1 MMTQMLE
8 IAAEGKTAGGNGQGK
23 TGQGV
28 VSTARFLPQG
38 HQNKKEAVAH
48 CVSTRE
54 RQIDKEAGA
63 HDVRGSGADLDEDS
77 DDMAD
82 APPEWVPLGSK
93 RRKLCLQENI
103 VGGGSSS
110 SSLSSKNE
118 NGKSANKHNL
128 KATLFGVVCTEC
140 GTRVNKKGNPIL
152 PPSSSVISNHW
163 VANKCINGFPD
174 PEKTRLFLEED
185 LKKIRHNAYQDP
197 LTVAT
202 VAAEHFQVNSVGG
215 YELTCGNCL
224 YHAKTKQNFNKH
236 FGKQNNKLRCKNI
249 PIRCKMVQSK
259 YGIAIP
265 EEMLKRIKKGKQIMK
280 GDEWMLRLYTPSSDL
295 EQLYQIIGKKSTSL
309 GATRAVCKTEATT
322 IFGEITPASMQ
333 SVVSSLIQNTQNVK
347 SKSYSRHRQWFRTTN
362 YALLHTSWCCTKLWH
377 RGIQRETLICHRKFG
392 KCLES
397 RLDK

>member
-1 MMTQMLE
+1 
-8 IAAEGKTAGGNGQGK
+8 
-23 TGQGV
+23 
-28 VSTARFLPQG
+28 
-38 HQNKKEAVAH
+38 
-48 CVSTRE
+48 
-54 RQIDKEAGA
+54 
-63 HDVRGSGADLDEDS
+63 
-77 DDMAD
+77 
-82 APPEWVPLGSK
+82 
-93 RRKLCLQENI
+93 
-103 VGGGSSS
+103 
-110 SSLSSKNE
+110 
-118 NGKSANKHNL
+118 
-128 KATLFGVVCTEC
+128 
-140 GTRVNKKGNPIL
+140 
-152 PPSSSVISNHW
+152 